1 MWVVFGLSYEKTPHS
16 KLELH
21 NRLEPAFVSPI
32 VEENF
37 PRSAPTKG
45 KRKNIFQVHEKS
57 EDNDIVNDQ
66 PSSKKLKVSKLT
78 TSSTTDPTPSTI
90 LYHFTSLKI
99 KTKICQT
106 TQCYHDKYSYELILN
121 DFFLNILNA
130 KEKTDSW
137 LQYFHDMIAFLTK
150 VFFLPILQIINNPCK
165 FVFQKLHMVDCIIF
179 T

>member
-57 EDNDIVNDQ
+57 EDNDIVIDQ
-66 PSSKKLKVSKLT
+66 HSSKKLKVFKPTISST
-78 TSSTTDPTPSTI
+78 ANPTSSNI
-90 LYHFTSLKI
+90 LYRFTSLKI
-99 KTKICQT
+99 KTKICQI
-106 TQCYHDKYSYELILN
+106 TQCYHDKDSYELILN
-121 DFFLNILNA
+121 DLILNILNVN
-130 KEKTDSW
+130 KKIDSC
-137 LQYFHDMIAFLTK
+137 LQYFH
-150 VFFLPILQIINNPCK
+150 
-165 FVFQKLHMVDCIIF
+165 
-179 T
+179 